1 MSNVSTKAPINA
13 MVKWPAKA
21 IPKKMPVMPVRPM
34 EKKMPKKPVRPMAKK
49 MPKKPDRPMAKKMPK
64 KPIKKKPWKVSFVL
78 KVTNRPLCRPV
89 YIPGVTK
96 GPCVPNS
103 LYYKK
108 LTVLR
113 GKKTG
118 KRRRL
123 RRRL

>member
-1 MSNVSTKAPINA
+1 MTSNVSTKA
-13 MVKWPAKA
+13 
-21 IPKKMPVMPVRPM
+21 PVMPVRPM
-34 EKKMPKKPVRPMAKK
+34 EKKMPKKPV
-49 MPKKPDRPMAKKMPK
+49 RPMAKKMPK